1 MRNLLKLI
9 FIIALLSVPMQV
21 FALELDMS
29 VDDEIRKNYK
39 PSELEVKQLPKLPNL
54 DKTVIPSG
62 TTQKPAQ
69 NPVSKNEISAPNTGL
84 TPVQSGGSHKVIKS
98 QNAYVSN
105 TTIDKSTAIKL
116 KKGTKFKVKSLT
128 NISDGT
134 KAGARMSFKTQE
146 NVTQRYITIPA
157 GTVLKGVIV
166 ESHLPQKTGN
176 GGLIVVKV
184 DGIIYNGVQ
193 HNLSGKV
200 TKANSK
206 KIFFNN
212 IKGKRKY
219 LVNIPVYAKK
229 GKPFYSKM
237 MKTTSKLS
245 QNPVGWIL
253 TPFTVVSGVVVYGT
267 TIVASPVSAA
277 FSKGGRISIPAGSSF
292 ELKLVEDVYME

>member
-9 FIIALLSVPMQV
+9 FVIALLLVPVQV

-39 PSELEVKQLPKLPNL
+39 PSELEVKQLPQLPNI
-54 DKTVIPSG
+54 DKKVVPSTG
-62 TTQKPAQ
+62 
-69 NPVSKNEISAPNTGL
+69 SAPIKSTNDVQAPKTGL
-84 TPVQSGGSHKVIKS
+84 TPVQSGGSNKVIKS
-98 QNAYVSN
+98 PNTYVAN
-105 TTIDKSTAIKL
+105 TGIDKSSAIRL

-219 LVNIPVYAKK
+219 LVNIPAYAQK
-229 GKPFYSKM
+229 GKPFYNKM

-277 FSKGGRISIPAGSSF
+277 FSKGGRISIPAGAPF

>member
-1 MRNLLKLI
+1 MRALLKLI
-9 FIIALLSVPMQV
+9 FITALLLVPVQV

-39 PSELEVKQLPKLPNL
+39 PSELEVKQLPQLPNI
-54 DKTVIPSG
+54 DKTVVPQTS
-62 TTQKPAQ
+62 TKTSTQNSPA
-69 NPVSKNEISAPNTGL
+69 KNDTLPPKTGL
-84 TPVQSGGSHKVIKS
+84 TPIQSGGSHKVVKT

-105 TTIDKSTAIKL
+105 TGIDKSTAIKL

-134 KAGARMSFKTQE
+134 KIGARMSFKTQE
-146 NVTQRYITIPA
+146 SVTQRYITIPA
-157 GTVLKGVIV
+157 GSVLKGVIV
-166 ESHLPQKTGN
+166 DSHLPQKSGN

-184 DGIIYNGVQ
+184 DGIVYNGVQ
-193 HNLSGKV
+193 RSLNGKV

-219 LVNIPVYAKK
+219 MVNIPVYAKK
-229 GKPFYSKM
+229 GKPFYTKM
-237 MKTTSKLS
+237 MRTTSKLS
-245 QNPVGWIL
+245 QNPIGWIL
-253 TPFTVVSGVVVYGT
+253 TPFTVVSGVVVYGA

-277 FSKGGRISIPAGSSF
+277 FSKGGRISVPAGAPF